1 MIRRTFLVGAA
12 VFGSLRSD
20 AHKLQYSL
28 TDLNWRADA
37 GTLEIVHSIHLDDAM
52 SLLARLGAPG
62 GDLDVATEA
71 RVMFYIEKHFKL
83 SQSAEELA
91 PEAVGA
97 QIAGDYLWIY
107 QELALPKYPA
117 SLQVECTVL
126 HELFPAQ
133 QNQVNLRI
141 GDYVRTLRFDAMHN
155 VDTFSA
161 ANSAD

>member
-1 MIRRTFLVGAA
+1 VIRRAFLTGAAA
-12 VFGSLRSD
+12 VFSVCAY

-28 TDLNWRADA
+28 TDLYWRAES
-37 GTLEIVHSIHLDDAM
+37 GMLEIVHSIHLDDAM

-71 RVMFYIEKHFKL
+71 RVMYYIEQHFKL
-83 SQSAEELA
+83 TQGAEHLA

-97 QIAGDYLWIY
+97 QISGDYLWIY
-107 QELALPKYPA
+107 QELPMPQYPA

-126 HELFPAQ
+126 HDLFPAQ

-141 GDYVRTLRFDAMHN
+141 GDYVRTLRFDQSRH

-161 ANSAD
+161 DILH